1 MLSELSK
8 VASCWP
14 KVRWPNCARNTTNRI
29 SRRFSLR
36 WSRRSTQARRLFDM
50 SLRNIGVVYRK
61 ELKEAL
67 RDRRTVISSLLVPLL
82 LFPLLTA
89 GLGAAMSALMGKA
102 NEEIPKIMILGGEDS
117 PQILKHVR
125 KLNQVD
131 ILPATGDWKDK
142 VINKEISAVVE
153 IPAGFQDSLV
163 RQQIGWLKIYNYDG
177 NLESSIAA
185 DRIQK
190 QLEEYR
196 GRLVKENLAAKNL
209 PEAALKPFEVKQQ
222 NVAPPEKV
230 GGAAFGGVIG
240 YMVILLCLTGSM
252 YPAMDLT
259 AGEKERGTM
268 ETILSSPIL
277 RVDLVLGKFFLVLT
291 TALTTAALSV
301 TSMGVSFWALGHFHA
316 FDKAGADAAQQM
328 QLHIGIHTVLSIFIM
343 VLPVSVL
350 FGAALMAV
358 AIFSE
363 SYKEAQSY
371 ITPLM
376 FIVIIPAV
384 CAMLPID
391 LDAKLALVPILNA
404 SLLCKEL
411 VTDTYHW
418 NYIAIIFSST
428 CVYAAVALFLA
439 VKMFQREDVLFRS

>member
-1 MLSELSK
+1 
-8 VASCWP
+8 
-14 KVRWPNCARNTTNRI
+14 
-29 SRRFSLR
+29 
-36 WSRRSTQARRLFDM
+36 M

-117 PQILKHVR
+117 PQILDQLR
-125 KLNQVD
+125 KLQKVE
-131 ILPATGDWKDK
+131 IVAATNDWKDK
-142 VINKEISAVVE
+142 VINKEIRAAVE
-153 IPAGFQDSLV
+153 IPEGFQDSLTK
-163 RQQIGWLKIYNYDG
+163 QQIESLKIYDYEGD
-177 NLESSIAA
+177 LKSSVSA
-185 DRIQK
+185 DKIQK
-190 QLEEYR
+190 QIEEYR
-196 GRLVKENLAAKNL
+196 TALVKENLAAKKL
-209 PEAALKPFEVKQQ
+209 PESVLKPFDVKQQ

-240 YMVILLCLTGSM
+240 YMVILLCLVGSM

-291 TALTTAALSV
+291 TALVTAALSV

-316 FDKAGADAAQQM
+316 FDKAGDDAAQQM
-328 QLHIGIHTVLSIFIM
+328 QLHIHFHTVLSIFIM
-343 VLPVSVL
+343 VLPVAVL
-350 FGAALMAV
+350 FAAALMTVAV
-358 AIFSE
+358 FAK

-371 ITPLM
+371 ISPLM

-418 NYIAIIFSST
+418 NYIAIIFGST